1 MHVCE
6 FCLCPGPPAPKV
18 LAEIWRIVLDVFGYP
33 SWLLY
38 SSELPCSAHIS
49 KSPVRGSFLSSHRPP
64 PNPLS
69 FSFLFPLV
77 SSRIGGE
84 GERARCSTLARP
96 VPHFLLDDKRW
107 EDFSPPG
114 GGAEDVGGWG
124 KGHPSLF
131 SKSGASCTFAF
142 ANTCVGFES

>member
-6 FCLCPGPPAPKV
+6 CCRCPGPPAPKV

-114 GGAEDVGGWG
+114 GGGGGCWRLG
-124 KGHPSLF
+124 KGTPF
-131 SKSGASCTFAF
+131 PF
-142 ANTCVGFES
+142 